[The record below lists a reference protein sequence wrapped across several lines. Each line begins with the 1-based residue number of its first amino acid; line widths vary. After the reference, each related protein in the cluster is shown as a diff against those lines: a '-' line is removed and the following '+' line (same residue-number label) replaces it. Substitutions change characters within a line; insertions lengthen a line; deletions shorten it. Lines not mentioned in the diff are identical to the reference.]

1 MMTRF
6 FIVHGAYGNP
16 EENWIPWL
24 KKELEKIGHEVNV
37 PKFPT
42 PDDQT
47 LDNWLQVFKPYN
59 KLIDQDTIFIG
70 HSLGP
75 TFILNILQRINTKIK
90 AAFLISAVSD
100 MLGNKQFDKINHTF
114 FEKGFNWKKIKKNC
128 GTFVLINSTND
139 PYIPME
145 LGKRLAQNLDISL
158 ILLKDAG
165 HINKAAGFIEF
176 NFLLEKIKEVL

>member
-24 KKELEKIGHEVNV
+24 KKELEKIGHEVIV

-100 MLGNKQFDKINHTF
+100 MLGNKQFDKI
-114 FEKGFNWKKIKKNC
+114 I
-128 GTFVLINSTND
+128 
-139 PYIPME
+139 
-145 LGKRLAQNLDISL
+145 
-158 ILLKDAG
+158 
-165 HINKAAGFIEF
+165 
-176 NFLLEKIKEVL
+176 